1 VSIKGK
7 LRRCENRKRFEP
19 FERFEQE
26 ENYMIE
32 TEGLTGADTL
42 LRVLSHMGVD
52 RIFASPGSEWS
63 PVWEAFAKAKAQSE
77 GVPLYIS
84 SRHEEIA
91 VGMASGFAK
100 STGKLPAVMIHTTV
114 GALHA
119 TMALRGALHEQV
131 PMVVFTGESLGF
143 GEEAGPDVG
152 AQWLGA
158 LADIGGPARLVD
170 RCVKWSYG
178 INAKSLLPSTIQRAC
193 QLAMGTP
200 KGPVFVSIPMEYLF
214 DKMTK
219 NAAADNVP
227 VPAPMADPA
236 ALDGLAA
243 TLAEAKNPLIITEEA
258 GRSTVTV
265 QKLVEL
271 AELLGAGVVESRASS
286 YVNFPRT
293 HPLHAG
299 FEPQEFL
306 QEADAI
312 LLLGVIA
319 PWHPASKKL
328 PPETKVAVLSD
339 NPLRADLPY
348 WGYPV
353 TQILTGEIESSMKY
367 FVEAVK
373 KRVTKGNSDATR
385 RAESWRSRHEKRKAE
400 WKEEALRRKEQKPI
414 DTRWVTYELAQVM
427 PSDALVVE
435 ETITHRLSIHRYLD
449 MLKPG
454 TFFAG
459 SIGGLGTGTGT
470 ALGVKAAFPKRPVL
484 CLIGDGAFNYD
495 PGLAAL
501 GVCQEHNLPIMI
513 VLYNNFGYHSQK
525 SGVPRFFPDGF
536 AVKNRDFIGISISPS
551 PDYAMVTR
559 AFDGY
564 GEKVEEP
571 DEVRA
576 ALQRGLKAIT
586 AGQMALID
594 IRLAKA
600 AETNERPD
608 RAN

>member
-1 VSIKGK
+1 
-7 LRRCENRKRFEP
+7 
-19 FERFEQE
+19 
-26 ENYMIE
+26 MIE
-32 TEGLTGADTL
+32 TEGMTGADTL
-42 LRVLSHMGVD
+42 LRVLAQMGID
-52 RIFASPGSEWS
+52 RIFSSPGSEWA

-84 SRHEEIA
+84 SRHEEVA
-91 VGMASGFAK
+91 VGMASGYAK

-119 TMALRGALHEQV
+119 TMALRGALHEQI

-158 LADIGGPARLVD
+158 LADIGGPARLVE

-178 INAKSLLPSTIQRAC
+178 VNAKSLLPSTIQRAC
-193 QLAMGTP
+193 QLAMSAP
-200 KGPVFVSIPMEYLF
+200 KGPVFVSLPMEYLF

-227 VPAPMADPA
+227 IPPPIADPVAVEDLA
-236 ALDGLAA
+236 ALLAG
-243 TLAEAKNPLIITEEA
+243 AKNPLIITEEA
-258 GRSTVTV
+258 GRDPAVV
-265 QKLVEL
+265 EKLVEL
-271 AELLGAGVVESRASS
+271 AEVLGAGVVESRASS
-286 YVNFPRT
+286 YINFPRT

-312 LLLGVIA
+312 LLLGVVV

-328 PPETKVAVLSD
+328 NPATKVAVLSD
-339 NPLRADLPY
+339 NPLRSELPY
-348 WGYPV
+348 WGFPV
-353 TQILTGEIESSMKY
+353 SQIVTGDIDSSMKHLLD
-367 FVEAVK
+367 AVK
-373 KRVTKGNSDATR
+373 RKLNKGNNDAARHAETWRGRHEAR
-385 RAESWRSRHEKRKAE
+385 RAS
-400 WKEEALRRKEQKPI
+400 WKEDAVRRQEQKPL
-414 DTRWVTYELAQVM
+414 DTRWVTYELAQVI
-427 PSDALVVE
+427 PADAIVVE

-454 TFFAG
+454 SFFAG
-459 SIGGLGTGTGT
+459 CIGGLGTGTGT
-470 ALGVKAAFPKRPVL
+470 ALGVKAANPKRPVL

-513 VLYNNFGYHSQK
+513 VLYNNYGYHSQK

-536 AVKNRDFIGISISPS
+536 AVKNQDFIGISINPS
-551 PDYAMVTR
+551 PDYAMIAR
-559 AFDGY
+559 AFEGY

-571 DEVRA
+571 GEVRA
-576 ALQRGLKAIT
+576 ALQRGLKAL
-586 AGQMALID
+586 AGGQMALID
-594 IRLAKA
+594 VRLAKA

>member
-1 VSIKGK
+1 
-7 LRRCENRKRFEP
+7 
-19 FERFEQE
+19 
-26 ENYMIE
+26 MIE
-32 TEGLTGADTL
+32 TEGMTGADTL
-42 LRVLSHMGVD
+42 LRVLAQMGID
-52 RIFASPGSEWS
+52 RIFSSPGSEWA

-84 SRHEEIA
+84 SRHEEVA
-91 VGMASGFAK
+91 VGMASGYAK

-119 TMALRGALHEQV
+119 TMALRGALHEQI

-158 LADIGGPARLVD
+158 LADIGGPARLVE

-178 INAKSLLPSTIQRAC
+178 VNAKSLLPSTIQRAC
-193 QLAMGTP
+193 QLAMSAP
-200 KGPVFVSIPMEYLF
+200 KGPVFVSLPMEYLF

-219 NAAADNVP
+219 NATAENVAI
-227 VPAPMADPA
+227 PAPVADPA
-236 ALDGLAA
+236 AVEDLAA
-243 TLAEAKNPLIITEEA
+243 LLAGAKNPLIITEEA
-258 GRSTVTV
+258 GRDPAVV
-265 QKLVEL
+265 EKLVEL

-312 LLLGVIA
+312 LLLGVVV

-328 PPETKVAVLSD
+328 NPATKIAVLSD
-339 NPLRADLPY
+339 NPLRSELPY
-348 WGYPV
+348 WGFPV
-353 TQILTGEIESSMKY
+353 SQIVTGEVDRSMKHLLD
-367 FVEAVK
+367 AVK
-373 KRVTKGNSDATR
+373 RKLTKGNNDAAR
-385 RAESWRSRHEKRKAE
+385 RAETWRGRHEARRAS
-400 WKEEALRRKEQKPI
+400 WKEDAVRRQEQKPL
-414 DTRWVTYELAQVM
+414 DTRWVTYELSQVI
-427 PSDALVVE
+427 PPDAIVVE

-454 TFFAG
+454 SFFAG
-459 SIGGLGTGTGT
+459 CIGGLGTGTGT
-470 ALGVKAAFPKRPVL
+470 ALGVKAANPKRPVL

-513 VLYNNFGYHSQK
+513 VLYNNYGYHSQK

-536 AVKNRDFIGISISPS
+536 AVKNQDFIGISINPS
-551 PDYAMVTR
+551 PDYAMIAR
-559 AFDGY
+559 AFEGY

-571 DEVRA
+571 GEVRA
-576 ALQRGLKAIT
+576 ALQRGLKAL
-586 AGQMALID
+586 AGGQMALID
-594 IRLAKA
+594 VRLAKA

>member
-1 VSIKGK
+1 
-7 LRRCENRKRFEP
+7 
-19 FERFEQE
+19 
-26 ENYMIE
+26 M
-32 TEGLTGADTL
+32 
-42 LRVLSHMGVD
+42 
-52 RIFASPGSEWS
+52 
-63 PVWEAFAKAKAQSE
+63 WEAFAKAKAQSE

-84 SRHEEIA
+84 SRHEEVA
-91 VGMASGFAK
+91 VGMASGYAK

-178 INAKSLLPSTIQRAC
+178 VNAKSLLPSTIQRAC
-193 QLAMGTP
+193 QLAMGSP
-200 KGPVFVSIPMEYLF
+200 KGPVFVSLPMEYLF

-219 NAAADNVP
+219 NASAENVP
-227 VPAPMADPA
+227 IPAPMADPGA
-236 ALDGLAA
+236 IDELAA
-243 TLAEAKNPLIITEEA
+243 MLASAKNPVIITEEA
-258 GRSTVTV
+258 GRSTGWWR
-265 QKLVEL
+265 KLVEL

-306 QEADAI
+306 QEADVI

-328 PPETKVAVLSD
+328 NPGTKVAVLSD
-339 NPLRADLPY
+339 NPLRSDLPY

-353 TQILTGEIESSMKY
+353 NQILTGDIESSMKY
-367 FVEAVK
+367 LSNPSRNEFP
-373 KRVTKGNSDATR
+373 RVTATR
-385 RAESWRSRHEKRKAE
+385 RGARKRGAAVTKNEKPRGKKKRPFAADRNPSILAGSPMSLHRS
-400 WKEEALRRKEQKPI
+400 P
-414 DTRWVTYELAQVM
+414 
-427 PSDALVVE
+427 PDALVVE

-454 TFFAG
+454 SFFAG
-459 SIGGLGTGTGT
+459 CIGGLGTGTGT

-501 GVCQEHNLPIMI
+501 E
-513 VLYNNFGYHSQK
+513 
-525 SGVPRFFPDGF
+525 F
-536 AVKNRDFIGISISPS
+536 ARSTSCRS
-551 PDYAMVTR
+551 
-559 AFDGY
+559 
-564 GEKVEEP
+564 
-571 DEVRA
+571 
-576 ALQRGLKAIT
+576 
-586 AGQMALID
+586 
-594 IRLAKA
+594 
-600 AETNERPD
+600 
-608 RAN
+608 

>member
-1 VSIKGK
+1 
-7 LRRCENRKRFEP
+7 
-19 FERFEQE
+19 
-26 ENYMIE
+26 
-32 TEGLTGADTL
+32 
-42 LRVLSHMGVD
+42 
-52 RIFASPGSEWS
+52 
-63 PVWEAFAKAKAQSE
+63 
-77 GVPLYIS
+77 
-84 SRHEEIA
+84 
-91 VGMASGFAK
+91 
-100 STGKLPAVMIHTTV
+100 MIHTTV

-178 INAKSLLPSTIQRAC
+178 VNAKSLLPSTIQRAC
-193 QLAMGTP
+193 QLAMGSP
-200 KGPVFVSIPMEYLF
+200 RGPVFVSLPMEYLF

-227 VPAPMADPA
+227 VPAPMADLA
-236 ALDGLAA
+236 ALEELAA

-258 GRSTVTV
+258 GRSTVV
-265 QKLVEL
+265 VEKLVEL

-328 PPETKVAVLSD
+328 PPETKVAVLSE
-339 NPLRADLPY
+339 NPLRSDLPY

-353 TQILTGEIESSMKY
+353 TQILTGEVESSMKY
-367 FVEAVK
+367 LLDAVK
-373 KRVTKGNSDATR
+373 KRVTKGNSGAAE
-385 RAESWRSRHEKRKAE
+385 RAEIWRDRYEKRKTA
-400 WKEEALRRKEQKPI
+400 WKEEALIRKEQKPI
-414 DTRWVTYELAQVM
+414 DTRWVTHELAQII
-427 PSDALVVE
+427 PADAMVVE

-459 SIGGLGTGTGT
+459 CIGGLGTGTGT

-536 AVKNRDFIGISISPS
+536 AVKNQDFIGISINPS
-551 PDYAMVTR
+551 PDYAMVAR
-559 AFDGY
+559 AFEGY
-564 GEKVEEP
+564 GEKVEQP
-571 DEVRA
+571 GEVRA
-576 ALQRGLKAIT
+576 ALQRGLKAIA

>member
-1 VSIKGK
+1 
-7 LRRCENRKRFEP
+7 
-19 FERFEQE
+19 
-26 ENYMIE
+26 MIE
-32 TEGLTGADTL
+32 TEGLTGAETL

-52 RIFASPGSEWS
+52 KIFSSPGSEWS
-63 PVWEAFAKAKAQSE
+63 PVWEAFGKAKAQSE

-84 SRHEEIA
+84 SRHEEVA
-91 VGMASGFAK
+91 VGMASGYAK

-119 TMALRGALHEQV
+119 TMALRGALHEQI
-131 PMVVFTGESLGF
+131 PRVVFTGESLGF

-178 INAKSLLPSTIQRAC
+178 VNAKSLLPSTIQRAC
-193 QLAMGTP
+193 QLAMSAP
-200 KGPVFVSIPMEYLF
+200 KGPVFVSLPMEYLF

-219 NAAADNVP
+219 NAAVEDV
-227 VPAPMADPA
+227 A
-236 ALDGLAA
+236 ALLVG
-243 TLAEAKNPLIITEEA
+243 AKIPLIITEEA
-258 GRSTVTV
+258 GRDPAVV
-265 QKLVEL
+265 EKLVEL

-312 LLLGVIA
+312 LLLGVVA

-328 PPETKVAVLSD
+328 NSGTKVAVLSD
-339 NPLRADLPY
+339 NPLRSDLPY
-348 WGYPV
+348 WGFPV
-353 TQILTGEIESSMKY
+353 NQILTGEIESSMKY
-367 FVEAVK
+367 LLESVK
-373 KRVTKGNSDATR
+373 KRISKGNGDAVQ
-385 RAESWRSRHEKRKAE
+385 RAEIWRGRYEKRKAA
-400 WKEEALRRKEQKPI
+400 WKDEALTRKDQKPI
-414 DTRWVTYELAQVM
+414 DTRWVTYELAQVF
-427 PSDALVVE
+427 PPDALVVE

-454 TFFAG
+454 SFFAG
-459 SIGGLGTGTGT
+459 CIGGLGTGTGT
-470 ALGVKAAFPKRPVL
+470 ALGVKAANPKRPVL

-495 PGLAAL
+495 PGMAAL
-501 GVCQEHNLPIMI
+501 GVCQEQNLPIMI
-513 VLYNNFGYHSQK
+513 VLYNNYGYHSQK

-536 AVKNRDFIGISISPS
+536 AVRNQDFIGISINPS
-551 PDYAMVTR
+551 PDYATVAR

-571 DEVRA
+571 GEVRA
-576 ALQRGLKAIT
+576 ALQRGLKAI
-586 AGQMALID
+586 AGGQFALID
-594 IRLAKA
+594 VRLAKA